1 MAEISEEARLKLA
14 ANGKR
19 LDQSKL
25 ASYLESLKSEQRMPV
40 AIGAGLGA
48 ALVSALLWAAITVA
62 TGYQIGYMALAVGF
76 IVGFAVRFAGKGIDT
91 SFGVVGA
98 AMALLGCFLGNV
110 FSIVG
115 VMSSEIGLGYA
126 DSYRLL
132 GLDGIF
138 SVMGETFG
146 GIDLL
151 FYGIALFQGFKLS
164 FRQLSEEEILEHASV
179 DIETQPAAE
188 AAPAAIEAD
197 APEAEAPAASPA
209 EDANNPT

>member
-1 MAEISEEARLKLA
+1 M
-14 ANGKR
+14 
-19 LDQSKL
+19 
-25 ASYLESLKSEQRMPV
+25 
-40 AIGAGLGA
+40 
-48 ALVSALLWAAITVA
+48 SALLWAAITVA
-62 TGYQIGYMALAVGF
+62 TGYQIGYMALA
-76 IVGFAVRFAGKGIDT
+76 VGFAVRFAGKGIDT

-98 AMALLGCFLGNV
+98 AMALLGCFLGNA

-179 DIETQPAAE
+179 DIESQPAAE

-197 APEAEAPAASPA
+197 ASESEAPGESPA
-209 EDANNPT
+209 EEANNPT